1 MDKLFYSKQEVIEY
15 LWLYS
20 RYYSQRLFECEE
32 LFQEKKGYASIT
44 MLFSVLE
51 NIMKLS
57 TDDYDSSLY
66 DVAKKLNEQSII
78 TDEEYKFVS
87 TNKHSV
93 RKIRNLFAHAN
104 LFAVNIVNIENN
116 NEILY
121 PLTEEDSCLLLYNK
135 LSGIIFNLI
144 FKIISREFIDEVK
157 NNINIDLSKQLLTL
171 KLDIKTL
178 TLNEMEA
185 LKGIPVNSVA
195 KLDIPYNKKLKI
207 LDEAPDVNVYASIL
221 ENLIK

>member
-32 LFQEKKGYASIT
+32 LFQEEKDYASIT

-87 TNKHSV
+87 TNKHRV

-104 LFAVNIVNIENN
+104 FFAVNIVNIENN
-116 NEILY
+116 EEILY

-195 KLDIPYNKKLKI
+195 KLDIPNNKKLKI

>member
-1 MDKLFYSKQEVIEY
+1 MDKFFYSKQEVIEY

-32 LFQEKKGYASIT
+32 LFQKEKGYASIT

-93 RKIRNLFAHAN
+93 R
-104 LFAVNIVNIENN
+104 
-116 NEILY
+116 
-121 PLTEEDSCLLLYNK
+121 
-135 LSGIIFNLI
+135 
-144 FKIISREFIDEVK
+144 
-157 NNINIDLSKQLLTL
+157 
-171 KLDIKTL
+171 
-178 TLNEMEA
+178 
-185 LKGIPVNSVA
+185 
-195 KLDIPYNKKLKI
+195 NKKFI
-207 LDEAPDVNVYASIL
+207 CTC
-221 ENLIK
+221 